1 MRATIVNPEALGQPS
16 GYSNGILFE
25 GGSLLFVAGQ
35 IGWDRE
41 RRIVSDD
48 FAEQFAQALENVLAV
63 VREAGG
69 EPANIA
75 RLLIFVTD
83 KEEYKSH
90 LRDVGSAY
98 RQLMGKHFPAMA
110 LVEVSSLLE
119 DLAKVEIEAIA
130 VLPVGSQ
137 EAEKKATEAAPAEKG
152 GEESSDEKSSDEK
165 SSGEASSDD
174 KTES

>member
-1 MRATIVNPEALGQPS
+1 MKIINPEALSQPI
-16 GYSNGILFE
+16 GYNNGLLFN

-35 IGWDRE
+35 IGWDKE

-48 FAEQFAQALENVLAV
+48 FADQFAQALENVLSV

-69 EPANIA
+69 SPENIA

-83 KEEYKSH
+83 KDEYASR

-98 RQLMGKHFPAMA
+98 RQLMGKHFPAMT

-119 DLAKVEIEAIA
+119 RLAKVEIEALAII
-130 VLPVGSQ
+130 P
-137 EAEKKATEAAPAEKG
+137 EAA
-152 GEESSDEKSSDEK
+152 ESTPEPVATPHGDSQ
-165 SSGEASSDD
+165 
-174 KTES
+174 